1 MGGLHY
7 RRMEVEAEVGVVGVA
22 IGLWEGRMEVV
33 RQGHSHGMFLLLLL
47 DTGLRRKTSR
57 GIPKRYVS
65 PSEIC

>member
-33 RQGHSHGMFLLLLL
+33 RRGLSHGMFLLLLH
-47 DTGLRRKTSR
+47 DIGLREKRSQ

-65 PSEIC
+65 P